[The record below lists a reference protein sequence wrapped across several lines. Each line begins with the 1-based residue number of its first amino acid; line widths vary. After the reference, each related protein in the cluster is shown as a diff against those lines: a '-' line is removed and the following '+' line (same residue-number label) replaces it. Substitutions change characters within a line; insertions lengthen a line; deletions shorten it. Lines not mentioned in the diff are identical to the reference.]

1 MKKVTLLLPDKIY
14 RTLGTSHISRTDL
27 VDFTPETLMKVL
39 CDRSSYHDNFKFMPQ
54 DVKILKIKSA
64 IKFP

>member
-14 RTLGTSHISRTDL
+14 RTVGTSRSSKTDL
-27 VDFTPETLMKVL
+27 VDFTSETLMKVL
-39 CDRSSYHDNFKFMPQ
+39 CDRSSYHDNLKFMPE
-54 DVKILKIKSA
+54 DVKILKIKSV